1 MSPYAPFK
9 PHNTAVTKRPTIVD
23 VARRAGVSTAVV
35 SYALNGRPGVSA
47 ETRERV
53 LRIAAECGW
62 RPSAAARSLRA
73 GPRSIGLVLPSGG
86 GSFAGEDGLLQFV
99 GGLQSVLAG
108 RRIRALLHL
117 ADDEEDAVDVC
128 AQWWAAREVFAV
140 VVPDVQHD
148 DQRIRRLRAL
158 GIPVVGLEGPHTGA
172 CGATPTVWS
181 DDAAA
186 FGNLAEYLLSLG
198 HRQLARV
205 VGRPELAVSAVRE
218 RAFDA
223 VAGRA
228 GVAVQTVVVAP
239 TVEAGAA
246 ATRRLLQS
254 PQRPSAIV
262 YDDDVMAISALDV
275 ARRLDIDVPWEL
287 SVVAGADS
295 VRCRLVTPS
304 LTALARDVEGYGHA
318 AGRQL
323 LSILDGT
330 VVEHRQVATA
340 TLTVRGSTAPAA
352 P

>member
-1 MSPYAPFK
+1 MI
-9 PHNTAVTKRPTIVD
+9 KRPTIVD

-73 GPRSIGLVLPSGG
+73 GPRSIGLVLPAGG

-117 ADDEEDAVDVC
+117 ADGDEDAVDVC

-140 VVPDVQHD
+140 VIPDVQRD
-148 DQRIRRLRAL
+148 DRRVHRLRGL
-158 GIPVVGLEGPHTGA
+158 GIPVVGLEGPHTG
-172 CGATPTVWS
+172 GPTATPMVWS

-186 FGNLAEYLLSLG
+186 FGKLAEYLLSLG
-198 HRQLARV
+198 HRRIARV
-205 VGRPELAVSAVRE
+205 VGRPELAVSAVRQQ
-218 RAFDA
+218 AFDD
-223 VAGRA
+223 VASRIR
-228 GVAVQTVVVAP
+228 VQVRTVVVA
-239 TVEAGAA
+239 TTAQGGAMVEAEAAVEGAVA
-246 ATRRLLQS
+246 VTRQLLQS
-254 PQRPSAIV
+254 PGRPSVIV
-262 YDDDVMAISALDV
+262 YDEDAMAISALDL
-275 ARRLDIDVPWEL
+275 ARRLGLDVPREL

-295 VRCRLVTPS
+295 LRCRLVTPS
-304 LTALARDVEGYGHA
+304 LTALARDFEQYGQA
-318 AGRQL
+318 AGQQL
-323 LSILDGT
+323 LGILAGA

-340 TLTVRGSTAPAA
+340 TLIVRDSTGPAA
-352 P
+352 A